1 MDMESDT
8 VWRVV
13 ETKACARWGGRIV
26 DVVTYIKNFEH
37 LDCDPDINDD
47 SCEVSLYDEVK
58 EWHKLSRA
66 ELSLRSDL
74 QPASGKMICIVY
86 CNFHHPYTRPHSY
99 WYLLACWLGMQDT
112 QRTLEI
118 YKEFLYPHMRELGL
132 KYPVDDNV
140 SPHSNDI
147 IRQSHKDHGCNV
159 NDTQKEEIRKLIE
172 FQTQH

>member
-1 MDMESDT
+1 MVGQTKLCTWTAKTVTSCIHRHNKNICLGTVSMDMESDT

-99 WYLLACWLGMQDT
+99 
-112 QRTLEI
+112 
-118 YKEFLYPHMRELGL
+118 
-132 KYPVDDNV
+132 
-140 SPHSNDI
+140 
-147 IRQSHKDHGCNV
+147 
-159 NDTQKEEIRKLIE
+159 
-172 FQTQH
+172 